1 MALLDVLNW
10 NIGDWWDEHGWTV
23 VWAVVLSVVAMY
35 LVRRFI
41 RRIIDPAVERQMAG
55 HPPEVIKRRANT
67 LTVVLVTTSE
77 FIIVSIAILTILPE
91 FGINIAAIIAGV
103 GVASLAISLGAQSIV
118 RDTLAGLFI
127 LFENQYA
134 VGDTVTIA
142 NVTGTVED
150 LTLRRT
156 VVRDVDGVL
165 HSVPNGTI
173 NTSSNHTRDYARV
186 RVQVPIT
193 HANDV
198 ELIRTA
204 ADRAGALLANDP
216 VYGPMTITPPRF
228 VRIESMDNA
237 GGVSVNVNGRVIP
250 GKQWEVAG
258 ALRERLIE
266 EFQKEG
272 IKPWSQ

>member
-1 MALLDVLNW
+1 LL
-10 NIGDWWDEHGWTV
+10 
-23 VWAVVLSVVAMY
+23 
-35 LVRRFI
+35 
-41 RRIIDPAVERQMAG
+41 
-55 HPPEVIKRRANT
+55 
-67 LTVVLVTTSE
+67 
-77 FIIVSIAILTILPE
+77 IVSIAFLTILPE

-103 GVASLAISLGAQSIV
+103 GVASLAISLGAQSLV
-118 RDTLAGLFI
+118 RDTLSGLFI

-134 VGDTVTIA
+134 VGDTVTVA

-173 NTSSNHTRDYARV
+173 TTSSNHTRDYARV
-186 RVQVPIT
+186 RVQIPVA
-193 HANDV
+193 HATDV
-198 ELIRTA
+198 EQIRAA
-204 ADRAGALLANDP
+204 ADRAGADLANDP

-258 ALRERLIE
+258 ALRERLIA

>member
-1 MALLDVLNW
+1 MMLLAIMDW
-10 NIGDWWDEHGWTV
+10 NLGDWWDEHGWTV
-23 VWAVVLSVVAMY
+23 VWTIVISVVAMY
-35 LVRRFI
+35 VVRRYI
-41 RRIIDPAVERQMAG
+41 HRIIDPAVARQMHG
-55 HPPEVIKRRANT
+55 HTEDEIKRRAGT
-67 LTVVLVTTSE
+67 LTVVLITTSE
-77 FIIVSIAILTILPE
+77 FIIAAVAILTILPE
-91 FGINIAAIIAGV
+91 FGVNVAAIVAGV
-103 GVASLAISLGAQSIV
+103 GVASLAISIGAQSLV
-118 RDTLAGLFI
+118 RDTLSGLFI
-127 LFENQYA
+127 LFENQYG
-134 VGDTVTIA
+134 VGDTVTVA

-186 RVQVPIT
+186 RVQIPVA
-193 HANDV
+193 HANEVDK
-198 ELIRTA
+198 IRRA
-204 ADRAGALLANDP
+204 ADRAGAELADDP

-258 ALRERLIE
+258 ALRERLIDA
-266 EFQKEG
+266 FQKDG

>member
-1 MALLDVLNW
+1 
-10 NIGDWWDEHGWTV
+10 
-23 VWAVVLSVVAMY
+23 LS
-35 LVRRFI
+35 
-41 RRIIDPAVERQMAG
+41 
-55 HPPEVIKRRANT
+55 
-67 LTVVLVTTSE
+67 
-77 FIIVSIAILTILPE
+77 
-91 FGINIAAIIAGV
+91 
-103 GVASLAISLGAQSIV
+103 
-118 RDTLAGLFI
+118 GLFI
-127 LFENQYA
+127 LFENQYG
-134 VGDTVTIA
+134 VGDTVTVA

-186 RVQVPIT
+186 RVQIPVA
-193 HANDV
+193 HANEVDK
-198 ELIRTA
+198 IRRA
-204 ADRAGALLANDP
+204 ADRAGAELADDP

-258 ALRERLIE
+258 ALRERLIDA
-266 EFQKEG
+266 FQKDG